1 MKKRKYKHILFDLDH
16 TLWDFEKNSTEALLE
31 VYEHYLFKKYNK
43 FTAVEFVL
51 KFKEINAALWD
62 QYNLNKI
69 EKEYLRNERFKLT
82 LVDLGIKE
90 SEIPPDI
97 GEMYILRCPV
107 KPHVIPHT
115 FEVLDY
121 LKPKYNLHI
130 ITNGFEDIQ
139 DIKLS
144 YSNLK
149 GYFDFI
155 FTSERA
161 GHKKPSREMFEKAIE
176 LLDAK
181 TEECIMI
188 GDNPVTDIQGAINAS
203 LDVIYFNP
211 ENVPH
216 DLPVTYEIKSLL
228 ELTRIL

>member
-1 MKKRKYKHILFDLDH
+1 MKYRKYKHILFDLDH

-31 VYEHYLFKKYNK
+31 VYEYYRFGENNK
-43 FTAVEFVL
+43 FTAIEFVL

-69 EKEYLRNERFKLT
+69 AKEYLRNERFKLT
-82 LVDLGIKE
+82 LMELGIQE
-90 SEIPPDI
+90 NEIPPDI
-97 GEMYILRCPV
+97 GEMYIMRCPV

-121 LKPKYNLHI
+121 LKPKYKLHI

-144 YSNLK
+144 HSNLRS
-149 GYFDFI
+149 YFEFI
-155 FTSERA
+155 ITSERA
-161 GHKKPSREMFEKAIE
+161 GHKKPSKEMFEKAIE
-176 LLDAK
+176 LLEANA
-181 TEECIMI
+181 EECVMI
-188 GDNPVTDIQGAINAS
+188 GDNPITDIQGAINAS

-216 DLPVTYEIKSLL
+216 DLPVTHEIRSLL
-228 ELTRIL
+228 ELTEIL

>member
-1 MKKRKYKHILFDLDH
+1 VIKRTYKHILFDLDH

-31 VYEHYLFKKYNK
+31 VYDHFQLSRHNK
-43 FTAVEFVL
+43 FTAVEFIL
-51 KFKEINAALWD
+51 KFKEVNASLWD

-82 LVDLGIKE
+82 LEGLGIQE
-90 SEIPPDI
+90 NEIPPEI
-97 GEMYILRCPV
+97 GEIYIQLCPV
-107 KPHVIPHT
+107 KPHVIPHS

-121 LKPKYNLHI
+121 LKPKYKLHI
-130 ITNGFEDIQ
+130 ITNGFDDVQ

-144 YSNLK
+144 HSKLK
-149 GYFDFI
+149 NYFDFI

-161 GHKKPSREMFEKAIE
+161 GHKKPSKEMFEKAIE
-176 LLDAK
+176 WLGADP
-181 TEECIMI
+181 EECIMI

-211 ENVPH
+211 GNLPH
-216 DLPVTYEIKSLL
+216 SLPVTYEIRSLI
-228 ELTRIL
+228 ELKNIL